1 MRRDLLNHLSPGVPD
16 KKTPLDPIAGSI
28 DGQMI
33 SSHKQ
38 SLNEKIALQQ
48 AELAKIKDAG
58 NVIFEIDPKKIKR
71 NDDIRENRNP
81 SSFFISDKNKAIIV
95 DFINMRRAGVDFTN
109 EEIERVGNL
118 GKFVELILGMD
129 ESRQND
135 YPISVAYE
143 DDDSQKNC
151 YIVSGDSRL
160 RASLFLQEN
169 GFNDVVLRANKIPMA
184 QALEMSITENM
195 DRSDT
200 SAWTKCCSA
209 IKLINKHVA
218 NGLSTLEA
226 SDMVSKS
233 KVSLNRDKLSRYRVI
248 YTELGKDWMESIP
261 ALCVQASEDNLLLI
275 ARSIKKGVITKEDVE
290 VIVST
295 IDNADSNIYGSAD
308 SQRSFNGALKK
319 QISSLISLANS
330 RGKKT
335 GQQMVIFNVENEGVE
350 YSIALSIDSSKGSIE
365 DVSQKINSPEFTAK
379 IKDLIFGL

>member
-1 MRRDLLNHLSPGVPD
+1 MRRDKLNHLSPGIPGKNTQLSPV
-16 KKTPLDPIAGSI
+16 AGSI

-71 NDDIRENRNP
+71 NDEIRENRNP
-81 SSFFISDKNKAIIV
+81 RSFFISDKNKAIIV

-109 EEIERVGNL
+109 EEIERVGSL

-160 RASLFLQEN
+160 RASLFLHEN
-169 GFNDVVLRANKIPMA
+169 GFDDVVLRANTIPIA

-209 IKLINKHVA
+209 IKLINKHIA
-218 NGLSTLEA
+218 TGLSSIEA

-233 KVSLNRDKLSRYRVI
+233 KVSLSRDKLSRYRVI
-248 YTELGKDWMESIP
+248 YTELGKDWMESLP

-275 ARSIKKGVITKEDVE
+275 ARSIKKGVVTKEE
-290 VIVST
+290 IESIVSA
-295 IDNADSNIYGSAD
+295 IDNADSNIYGNPD
-308 SQRSFNGALKK
+308 SQRNFNGALKK
-319 QISSLISLANS
+319 QIVSLISLSNS
-330 RGKKT
+330 KTKKAS
-335 GQQMVIFNVENEGVE
+335 QQMVSFNIENEGVE
-350 YSIALSIDSSKGSIE
+350 YSIALSIDSSKGSI
-365 DVSQKINSPEFTAK
+365 DGVSEKIKSPEFSSK